1 MQRCCGSLL
10 HRIERVGRVAWA
22 LEASLA
28 KEAWH
33 EGDSFSEVDTTA
45 LRFPFSTSSVSSRL
59 MPTEEALRRI
69 SSFYRPDTYAY
80 GLLSGHVLLHE
91 ARDRGF
97 LEPNVDASGFFVHPA
112 TLIRH
117 PEMFSQFFGVE
128 RSPFFSGMLQQLL
141 VTHDAEKSP
150 VMRECRLQGVDPAA
164 WVPFL
169 RGLCLC
175 VIVGD
180 PILSEV
186 GFVIEDLLLGGA
198 LHNSLSV
205 PGEYSERGIS
215 IAAMLLEAAA
225 ELGSVRL
232 SELSLYVYRQFLT
245 ETSYAVSKR
254 LVVCI
259 TQTERR
265 QLDWNVRCLSRKQR
279 GRAHVAH

>member
-1 MQRCCGSLL
+1 MHRCGSLL
-10 HRIERVGRVAWA
+10 HRIEKVGRAAWVHG
-22 LEASLA
+22 ASLA
-28 KEAWH
+28 KETRH

-45 LRFPFSTSSVSSRL
+45 LCFPFSSSSVSSRL
-59 MPTEEALRRI
+59 MTTEEALRRI

-80 GLLSGHVLLHE
+80 SLLSTHLLFHE

-97 LEPNVDASGFFVHPA
+97 LELNVDARGFFVHPA

-117 PEMFSQFFGVE
+117 PEMFSHFFGVE
-128 RSPFFSGMLQQLL
+128 RSPFFSEMLQQLL
-141 VTHDAEKSP
+141 ATHDAEKSP
-150 VMRECRLQGVDPAA
+150 VVQECHSQGVDPAA

-186 GFVIEDLLLGGA
+186 GFVIEDLLLRGA
-198 LHNSLSV
+198 LHKSLSI
-205 PGEYSERGIS
+205 PGEHNERGIS
-215 IAAMLLEAAA
+215 IAGMLLEAAV

-232 SELSLYVYRQFLT
+232 SELSLCVYRQFLA

-254 LVVCI
+254 LAVCF
-259 TQTERR
+259 TQNERR
-265 QLDWNVRCLSRKQR
+265 QLDWDVRCLSRKQR
-279 GRAHVAH
+279 GCSRVAR